1 MLSGKEY
8 KGYQGTSNLKY
19 DLVFYMI
26 IDIVIVLQKER
37 KKGLGK
43 QNFNRGS
50 TIFKLQFCF

>member
-1 MLSGKEY
+1 MLSSKEY

-37 KKGLGK
+37 RKKRIGK
-43 QNFNRGS
+43 
-50 TIFKLQFCF
+50 TEL

>member
-1 MLSGKEY
+1 MLSSKEY

-50 TIFKLQFCF
+50 PIFKLQFCF